1 MKSIRRIICAALALV
16 FLFGLMP
23 MDAKVAAAE
32 AGELGPAVIKG
43 NRDFKWPVPDY
54 HNISACFFDGRDH
67 YSIDI
72 GTMTTNA
79 DIVASYD
86 GEVVEITQ
94 NGANDQ
100 GYGNAVMLR
109 HSYTTSSGT
118 MTLYTRY
125 AHMSEISASLSVGTT
140 VVGGE
145 TVLGK
150 TGGSGYGSANF
161 YSNHLD
167 FQILTDDDWLNRRT
181 YSIDPFSNYLLE
193 LPYDLY
199 LGRSSD
205 CCQSYIDAIKALYA
219 SGPHSHSYE
228 KNVTPPKC
236 TEDGYTTYTCSCGD
250 SYTDDEVNKLGHSW
264 KDGVCGAAK
273 TCSVCGE
280 SEGTIAHTELNG
292 VCTACGAISVSE
304 VNFPDAKFKKY
315 ISEKIGG
322 ASDGWLTESELK
334 AVTEISVHNGA
345 GVASLQGI
353 EFFTSLEYLRCNNDL
368 TALDVSKN
376 TKLEYL
382 NCSDNKLTSLD
393 LSKNPALKELDCRRN
408 DLTALDLGNNAALET
423 LQCSENEF
431 DKLDLS
437 KNPALKDVVCK
448 SAALTE
454 LILGDNTKLEKLD
467 VSKSSLTELDVSKC
481 TALKT
486 LYCNE
491 NALTALNVSG
501 CTKLE
506 YLDCSSN
513 ALTEL
518 DVSRNTGLKH
528 LFCNSNELKTLDV
541 RNNTNLFYLYCDENE
556 LTELYVNGCAKLQY
570 FGCGNNKLTRLDL
583 SGCTGL
589 INVVCSGNALTEL
602 DVSAS
607 RDLWFLYCGSNQLTS
622 LNVRGCKGLNELYCS
637 DNALT
642 SLDLSTNTILS
653 KLNCSYNELTSLD
666 VSKNT
671 TLGTLNCSYN
681 YLTHLDLSKVLDLHY
696 LTTEY
701 NIRVVTAEQNKFDL
715 SALSGVD
722 VSKVVEVVG
731 GTLDGS
737 IITAEDAAV
746 GYYYDCGND
755 MTALFVLSIEN
766 FCDHQWSEASCTEG
780 KTCSV
785 CGAEGGEPLG
795 HDLSEW
801 EEADEE
807 TMRRECSRCDYEELR
822 GIGMSV
828 SLSREELGGAT
839 VVWIDGA
846 EYPIEYKE
854 DTGTVY
860 LPENAS
866 VMTAHSF
873 YVGDAKDVHT
883 QYPNSMK
890 VWMLDYKDGAYS
902 AKYIKEFDNLLQY
915 SGSSIRIAGNKG
927 IRMISS
933 LNKSVKQA
941 LTGSGLAGYT
951 LVEYGTLLAQ
961 TSKMGDG
968 ALILGQSYSRSNYAY
983 KKGVADPV
991 FKDTGTLVQY
1001 TNVLVGFNNDQC
1013 KEDIAMR
1020 PYIIVADA
1028 QGNTYTIYGGILY
1041 RSVGYIAY
1049 QNRNAFQP
1057 KTAAYNYVWEIIHH
1071 VYGNKYD
1078 SDYKG

>member
-1 MKSIRRIICAALALV
+1 MKGVRRIICAALALV

-23 MDAKVAAAE
+23 MDTKVAAAE

-43 NRDFKWPVPDY
+43 NRDFKWPVPAY

-72 GTMTTNA
+72 GTMTSNA

-86 GEVVEITQ
+86 GEVVEITR
-94 NGANDQ
+94 NGVNDQ

-109 HSYTTSSGT
+109 HSYTTAEGT

-125 AHMSEISASLSVGTT
+125 AHMSSFAEGLEVGTA
-140 VVGGE
+140 VVGGV

-150 TGGSGYGSANF
+150 TGGSGYGSANY

-167 FQILTDDDWLNRRT
+167 FQILTAADWLNRRT
-181 YSIDPFSNYLLE
+181 YSIDPFANYLLE
-193 LPYDLY
+193 LPADIY

-219 SGPHSHSYE
+219 SGPHTHYYE
-228 KNVTPPKC
+228 KTVTPPSC

-250 SYTDDEVNKLGHSW
+250 SYTDDKVNKLGHSW

-280 SEGTIAHTELNG
+280 SEGTIAHTEQNG
-292 VCTACGAISVSE
+292 VCSVCGAISVSE
-304 VNFPDAKFKKY
+304 VNFPDAKFRKY
-315 ISEKIGG
+315 ISEKIDG
-322 ASDGWLTESELK
+322 ASDGWLTEGELK
-334 AVTEISVHNGA
+334 AVTGIHINSLGI
-345 GVASLQGI
+345 ASLKGI
-353 EFFTSLEYLRCNNDL
+353 EFFASLETLICGNNSIAELDL
-368 TALDVSKN
+368 SKN
-376 TKLEYL
+376 TKLKSLECPNNSLTELDLSKNAELDYL
-382 NCSDNKLTSLD
+382 GCSSNALTALDLSNKSKLDILSCGANALTELDLSGCPELQNLYCSSNKIESLDLSVCPALRDLDCSNNKLTSLD
-393 LSKNPALKELDCRRN
+393 VRPCCNLWILKCGSNELISLNTEGCKSLS
-408 DLTALDLGNNAALET
+408 
-423 LQCSENEF
+423 EF
-431 DKLDLS
+431 DCS
-437 KNPALKDVVCK
+437 N
-448 SAALTE
+448 
-454 LILGDNTKLEKLD
+454 
-467 VSKSSLTELDVSKC
+467 
-481 TALKT
+481 
-486 LYCNE
+486 
-491 NALTALNVSG
+491 NALTG
-501 CTKLE
+501 
-506 YLDCSSN
+506 
-513 ALTEL
+513 
-518 DVSRNTGLKH
+518 
-528 LFCNSNELKTLDV
+528 
-541 RNNTNLFYLYCDENE
+541 
-556 LTELYVNGCAKLQY
+556 
-570 FGCGNNKLTRLDL
+570 
-583 SGCTGL
+583 
-589 INVVCSGNALTEL
+589 
-602 DVSAS
+602 
-607 RDLWFLYCGSNQLTS
+607 
-622 LNVRGCKGLNELYCS
+622 
-637 DNALT
+637 
-642 SLDLSTNTILS
+642 LDLSTNTMLH
-653 KLNCSYNELTSLD
+653 KLDCSNNALESITLGEKLQMEIFDCSYNSL
-666 VSKNT
+666 VK
-671 TLGTLNCSYN
+671 
-681 YLTHLDLSKVLDLHY
+681 LDLAGCTVNRLN
-696 LTTEY
+696 TQY

-715 SALSGVD
+715 STLPGFD

-755 MTALFVLSIEN
+755 ITALFVLAIEN
-766 FCDHQWSEASCTEG
+766 FCD
-780 KTCSV
+780 
-785 CGAEGGEPLG
+785 

-801 EEADEE
+801 EEVDEE

-839 VVWIDGA
+839 AVWIDGA
-846 EYPIEYKE
+846 EYPVEYKE

-866 VMTAHSF
+866 VMTAHTF
-873 YVGDAKDVHT
+873 YVGDANDVHT

-915 SGSSIRIAGNKG
+915 SGSSIRIVGNKG

-968 ALILGQSYSRSNYAY
+968 PLILGQSYSRSNYAY

-991 FKDTGTLVQY
+991 FKNTGELVQY

-1057 KTAAYNYVWEIIHH
+1057 NTAAYNYVWEIIHH